1 MKKTTLF
8 LAVLLTLNG
17 CAEINQPL
25 ESLSNKLKDLG
36 DKIKHGDNR
45 AETTAAPQKKNTPTL
60 ATASQ
65 VSKKSDSPTI
75 EATSEPIKKT
85 VPLNIAIPKEVK
97 PEPVQ
102 ETIVKQKAAEIT
114 PPAPPRT
121 ILAREVKP
129 DPVNEHVSMNELNSH
144 NWQINKI
151 FMTNNF
157 TANEDHWIFSF
168 NKTGQYKAFAACNF
182 LTGKFN
188 AGDDGAFRLGKL
200 ETSLNECPESKDEEV
215 MVFNMLL
222 MADSFSIRGD
232 TLVLK
237 SGDKAMMELIPS
249 TQDINI
255 KMSKKTHSKK
265 DKKETKAKVSKKKE
279 TKAKPSNQTQKQA
292 AKKPAK
298 HQESDKKSSSKK
310 HPHQ

>member
-8 LAVLLTLNG
+8 LAVLLTLNS
-17 CAEINQPL
+17 CAQINQPL
-25 ESLSNKLKDLG
+25 ESLSSKLKELG
-36 DKIKHGDNR
+36 DKIKLGDNKP
-45 AETTAAPQKKNTPTL
+45 ETTAAPDQKNIPTL

-65 VSKKSDSPTI
+65 ITTRSDTPSI
-75 EATSEPIKKT
+75 EATTDPVKKSSKINT
-85 VPLNIAIPKEVK
+85 LISKEVK
-97 PEPVQ
+97 PEPIQ
-102 ETIVKQKAAEIT
+102 DKIPTPKAV
-114 PPAPPRT
+114 
-121 ILAREVKP
+121 LAKEVKP
-129 DPVNEHVSMNELNSH
+129 AAATERISMDELSSH

-151 FMTNNF
+151 FIMNGF
-157 TANEDHWIFSF
+157 TAHEDHWVF
-168 NKTGQYKAFAACNF
+168 NFTKTGQYKAFAACNF
-182 LTGKFN
+182 LNGRFN

-222 MADSFSIRGD
+222 MADSFAIRGD

-237 SGDKAMMELIPS
+237 SGDKVMMELIPS
-249 TQDINI
+249 TQDINFM
-255 KMSKKTHSKK
+255 MSKKTHSKK
-265 DKKETKAKVSKKKE
+265 DKKEPKTKASKKKE

-298 HQESDKKSSSKK
+298 HQAISDKKSSSKK